1 MSNLEMLRN
10 ANDPLNIESLRRLI
24 ELFSYNQNFH
34 MSMMSANKR
43 NNSRVNLFDKKQLD
57 DEMFISW
64 KKDILALSKE
74 DIIDLYQEAKIDKD
88 FLQIRNFLVNNK
100 DVFDHSSFI
109 GLINKNGL
117 SKTYDVYRW
126 DSNRNNGGWT
136 YINSNKFYSHKEEPF
151 KTKHNLYIN
160 TNSDDTYKMA
170 SIFRKKCE
178 EESLPYLF
186 KISESPFRDDSIV
199 IYASDEV
206 LDKYLNILESI
217 KKENPDL
224 ISRINNPPILTA
236 KVDYYG
242 YGSEP
247 SKKEDGRIRSYNIVR
262 SNIVENII
270 ADKGR
275 EWFYKNRYLTLNDY
289 TIMDAIVKECTDRM
303 FLNMKKNYSNAL
315 EYEKE
320 YSKKY
325 HINFNE
331 DFVYRRMGYNLD
343 KLQDYDFKDKI
354 IKTVRMNMERI
365 IADEKLLYR
374 HPLKPA
380 ISIPLENG
388 KIYNVNYGDISRI
401 IKRSVVGIT
410 KFDPNFINSVMTTI
424 RNKYYQENIEEK
436 NFAFSRD
443 FDIEKIKSSSEK
455 KSIRVYIGPIDW
467 PEFEDLKDLA
477 ANYKIE
483 FDKESNKLKVY
494 NIKLK
499 DKKEEDDVVVAQDA
513 LFANIWLNSVAT
525 SKEEGEI
532 RPGINS
538 AFGKEGE
545 LLYKFFVKGSEH
557 SINKTGNLNSL
568 FLYKNASKLKLE
580 DAGKLIVNLFN
591 NDYQTIFIDN
601 YVHGRTKSSKPRT
614 KGAEPLYTL
623 ENAEKLLE
631 EKLNKDSN
639 KGSKK

>member
-1 MSNLEMLRN
+1 MSNLEKLRN
-10 ANDPLNIESLRRLI
+10 ASDPLNIESLRKLI

-64 KKDILALSKE
+64 KKEILSLSKE

-88 FLQIRNFLVNNK
+88 FLQIRNFLVKNK

-109 GLINKNGL
+109 GLINKNKL
-117 SKTYDVYRW
+117 DKVYDVYRW
-126 DSNRNNGGWT
+126 DSNSSNGGWT
-136 YINSNKFYSHKEEPF
+136 YVNSNKFYSHKEEPF

-178 EESLPYLF
+178 EDGLPYLF

-199 IYASDEV
+199 IYASDDV

-217 KKENPDL
+217 KTENPDL

-247 SKKEDGRIRSYNIVR
+247 SKKEDGRIRSYNLVR

-275 EWFYKNRYLTLNDY
+275 EWFYKNRYLALNEV

-331 DFVYRRMGYNLD
+331 DFV
-343 KLQDYDFKDKI
+343 I
-354 IKTVRMNMERI
+354 
-365 IADEKLLYR
+365 
-374 HPLKPA
+374 
-380 ISIPLENG
+380 
-388 KIYNVNYGDISRI
+388 
-401 IKRSVVGIT
+401 
-410 KFDPNFINSVMTTI
+410 
-424 RNKYYQENIEEK
+424 
-436 NFAFSRD
+436 
-443 FDIEKIKSSSEK
+443 
-455 KSIRVYIGPIDW
+455 
-467 PEFEDLKDLA
+467 
-477 ANYKIE
+477 
-483 FDKESNKLKVY
+483 
-494 NIKLK
+494 
-499 DKKEEDDVVVAQDA
+499 
-513 LFANIWLNSVAT
+513 
-525 SKEEGEI
+525 
-532 RPGINS
+532 
-538 AFGKEGE
+538 
-545 LLYKFFVKGSEH
+545 
-557 SINKTGNLNSL
+557 
-568 FLYKNASKLKLE
+568 
-580 DAGKLIVNLFN
+580 
-591 NDYQTIFIDN
+591 
-601 YVHGRTKSSKPRT
+601 
-614 KGAEPLYTL
+614 
-623 ENAEKLLE
+623 
-631 EKLNKDSN
+631 
-639 KGSKK
+639 